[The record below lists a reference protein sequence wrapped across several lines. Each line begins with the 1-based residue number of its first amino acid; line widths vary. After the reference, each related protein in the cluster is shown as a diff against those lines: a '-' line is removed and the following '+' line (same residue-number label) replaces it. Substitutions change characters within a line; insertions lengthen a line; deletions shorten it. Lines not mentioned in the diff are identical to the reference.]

1 MTPPKFEE
9 GQRVR
14 FKKEV
19 RFTDLVI
26 AEGELGTVD
35 NAQMDFSLAM
45 IRIKLDKPHTSE
57 VLGTGG
63 EPITHIMADRSDEIE
78 PLEEVKVE
86 SEVTAEAPTIVAPKP
101 PKPQAICGHC
111 GLRYDNHQLWR
122 GEIHCFNDT
131 NGDLWTAEPSW
142 ADVGAMIANTDPE
155 LWTAFATEWKK
166 ANGH

>member
-57 VLGTGG
+57 VLGTDG
-63 EPITHIMADRSDEIE
+63 EPISHIMADRSDEIE

-86 SEVTAEAPTIVAPKP
+86 DEVKFKAPNPH
-101 PKPQAICGHC
+101 AICGHC
-111 GLRYDNHQLWR
+111 EKRFDEHIYHDA
-122 GEIHCFNDT
+122 EFHCPSSVIASV
-131 NGDLWTAEPSW
+131 WTAEPSW

-166 ANGH
+166 ANGHT